1 MKQLLAF
8 LLFSML
14 FACNK
19 GEDKMP
25 LASKLEAASLKSSER
40 YYSNRDEAEVSA
52 NAAPASEEMAMA
64 PPPPTDPFQIEQKI
78 IKNAALRFETPDMD
92 ETYKQVLSAV
102 KSHGA
107 MVQSDVEGK
116 DYESI
121 FRNMTIRLP
130 SKNFDAFLTDAGKGV
145 SYFDRKEISS
155 EDVTEEF
162 VDVDARLKAKKTL
175 EARYLELLKKA
186 NKVSEMLEIERELAN
201 VREEIEAK
209 EGRLKFLENHVSM
222 STVTIEFYKKTAVE
236 GGVTVSY
243 GSKIWNAIASGFNG
257 ISVFFIELLYIW
269 PLIIILVVLFFWLRR
284 KIRRKK
290 TQ

>member
-8 LLFSML
+8 LLFFLLLS
-14 FACNK
+14 CDTR
-19 GEDKMP
+19 EDAAVYDSKIETVA
-25 LASKLEAASLKSSER
+25 LKSASKGYSDKDTEAA
-40 YYSNRDEAEVSA
+40 A
-52 NAAPASEEMAMA
+52 ASEEVSSDQLSA
-64 PPPPTDPFQIEQKI
+64 PPPPEEHIQIEQKI

-92 ETYKQVLSAV
+92 ETYRQILTAAKKHA
-102 KSHGA
+102 A

-116 DYESI
+116 DYESV

-130 SKNFDAFLTDAGKGV
+130 NKNFDAFLADAGKGV

-162 VDVDARLKAKKTL
+162 IDVEARLKAKKTL
-175 EARYLELLKKA
+175 ESRYLELLKKA

-201 VREEIEAK
+201 VREEIEAR
-209 EGRLKFLENHVSM
+209 EGRLKYLENHVSM

-243 GSKIWNAIASGFNG
+243 GSKLWNAIKSGFNG

-284 KIRRKK
+284 KFRKRK
-290 TQ
+290 NP